1 MRYHDDAGGTLPV
14 CMPPPSDHVTSQ
26 QAEALVPPPTYADA
40 VAKPGVATGGQ
51 TTSAV
56 TSQMD
61 DANREA
67 TIAPVSA
74 EPTAPADQVPYVALP
89 VDHVPPAFEE
99 EVEAAV
105 LSPSPPTRSRT
116 WMWAILFLHTVL
128 VGLSVILVRV
138 QVRESALSLFTIRGI
153 LPCSQVL
160 HLLGDKIFCY
170 LHVHTKSDLLLK
182 LAPPRPPYFFLL
194 ASHLKLPPCAL
205 PTPSCVTV
213 RMKLQKIKT

>member
-14 CMPPPSDHVTSQ
+14 CMHPPSGHVTSQ
-26 QAEALVPPPTYADA
+26 QAEALVSPPTYADA

-138 QVRESALSLFTIRGI
+138 QVRESVLSLVTNRRIFPIASFCTCLATRYFLSPVPHKIRSAPETCPPLSLFFASK
-153 LPCSQVL
+153 P
-160 HLLGDKIFCY
+160 FE
-170 LHVHTKSDLLLK
+170 
-182 LAPPRPPYFFLL
+182 APSVCPPYSVMRYCPHEV
-194 ASHLKLPPCAL
+194 AED
-205 PTPSCVTV
+205 
-213 RMKLQKIKT
+213 